1 MKFQAIKAPAWRAK
15 RYHRVHNMLQTV
27 WRECLTNREKYEFW
41 FNLFNTQERV
51 RLWNVLVFTREW
63 FRRVVYFS
71 RRQKNYKDAVAEQE
85 KLNKKAK
92 LMKNKAEA
100 KEKKKEK
107 DKKDGKV
114 AVEEE
119 DPEEDDLEESGKK
132 DDRSFYKGFHRRD
145 VNDLLKEYAKEMF
158 SRGVRSE
165 ELLLIKVKPDQ
176 AEAVV
181 EREHLGGTTSFF
193 NADTKKDVKKEE
205 ELMNKYLDLTE
216 EEELQQ
222 AREVFT
228 SDEMLKI
235 WNQFFIGTYMVEDKR
250 KDADN
255 TDKEDGL
262 DA

>member
-1 MKFQAIKAPAWRAK
+1 
-15 RYHRVHNMLQTV
+15 
-27 WRECLTNREKYEFW
+27 
-41 FNLFNTQERV
+41 
-51 RLWNVLVFTREW
+51 
-63 FRRVVYFS
+63 
-71 RRQKNYKDAVAEQE
+71 
-85 KLNKKAK
+85 
-92 LMKNKAEA
+92 
-100 KEKKKEK
+100 
-107 DKKDGKV
+107 
-114 AVEEE
+114 
-119 DPEEDDLEESGKK
+119 
-132 DDRSFYKGFHRRD
+132 
-145 VNDLLKEYAKEMF
+145 MF

-235 WNQFFIGTYMVEDKR
+235 WN
-250 KDADN
+250 
-255 TDKEDGL
+255 
-262 DA
+262 